1 MKPSFLRGKATRG
14 MSLVEVAIA
23 VGLVSFCLVSI
34 MGLFPTMLKA
44 VRESREKAL
53 AQRMYQT
60 VTEDLHEN
68 PVEAGQNREYTFD
81 AEGFLLTI
89 APARPGQTFRSGVTR
104 FEGKATNNVTAS
116 LPTGSTNESLVLSLI
131 QLTDK
136 ERKTTLLQ
144 RPVWTT
150 WYD

>member
-1 MKPSFLRGKATRG
+1 MNTPSQQRSRG

-44 VRESREKAL
+44 VRESREKTL
-53 AQRMYQT
+53 TQRMYLT

-68 PVEAGQNREYTFD
+68 PIEAGGSREYTFD
-81 AEGFLLTI
+81 EDGFLLGI
-89 APARPGQTFRSGVTR
+89 QPARPGQTFRSGTTR
-104 FEGKATNNVTAS
+104 FTGHATNNAAATMPNSSANAN
-116 LPTGSTNESLVLSLI
+116 LILSQI
-131 QLTDK
+131 QLKDAV
-136 ERKTTLLQ
+136 RKSTLLE

-150 WYD
+150 YHD